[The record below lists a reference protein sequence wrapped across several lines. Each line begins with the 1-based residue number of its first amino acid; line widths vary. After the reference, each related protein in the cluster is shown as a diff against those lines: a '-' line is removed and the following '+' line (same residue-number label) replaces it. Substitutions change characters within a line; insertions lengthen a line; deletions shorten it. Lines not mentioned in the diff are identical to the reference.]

1 MIVIS
6 NQKGDIRLPAEEGL
20 LEWLQA
26 RYPASKYHLVELT

>member
-6 NQKGDIRLPAEEGL
+6 NRTGSIQLPAEEGL

>member
-1 MIVIS
+1 MIIIS
-6 NQKGDIRLPAEEGL
+6 NQKGDIQLPAEEGL

>member
-6 NQKGDIRLPAEEGL
+6 NKTGDIQLPVEEGL

-26 RYPASKYHLVELT
+26 RYPFSEYRLIEL